1 VVDLRKI
8 HLKVLRDISN
18 QKWQFSALVL
28 VVFLGTLSFSGMTG
42 MIEDVEKSINRTL
55 DQLRFQDILITFDRP
70 LPANV
75 SERLSSVEGIREILG
90 RLVWDTG
97 LFLPNGEQVHARLV
111 GIPATGMPAINQLHL
126 LKGRYLHPDG
136 EISAILDHHFT
147 DYHHIEP
154 GQSLDIV
161 IDGEHH
167 AVQVV
172 GTAIS
177 PEYLMA
183 VSSNRN
189 PLPFPGGFAILFV
202 DQVKLERLLGIDAS
216 VNQLCISLREGSKRN
231 VSSVLAKIES
241 CLEGLPVKSISK
253 RSDNPSYNLLMMDL
267 EDGREMMSVVS
278 GVFLLVAAMSIYVLL
293 SRMVFAQRVQIGIM
307 KALGYSSATIA
318 SHYLLYSLIIG
329 LTGSA
334 AGLIASYP
342 AGRIFAEAY
351 ARELGLPFV
360 QAGLHTS
367 AALGAFF
374 LTLCVCLVSGF
385 FPARSS
391 AKIAPSVAMRTDPS
405 LPLAGGSVSLV
416 ERVLG
421 RLVRLSTS
429 WKIVLRN
436 ISRNRRRTVTSATGF
451 VFAFVV
457 LLSSWSLFDALDYM
471 LDLRFNRT
479 DLWDLHPVFSVPQLP
494 PVLAHIAGIE
504 GVRKAEPTLETLAV
518 IRSGGSEKEVYTV
531 AIEPGSTLHG
541 FQLSPKTSAR
551 SVLRPGV
558 ILLPINIG
566 QQLGIR
572 SGDNVTVRTP
582 FGTVSLEAAVE
593 SREATS
599 PTAYVSLSWI
609 REKFA
614 GGLKIFN
621 GLLISVNGTTMDDVT
636 KELYQPPGVSNVEVK
651 KDLENGWRSLLGM
664 YYVMMSIFLAFGLAI
679 AGAVILN
686 TTTINVLE
694 REREFATMRA
704 LGQSRGAVAKLVALE
719 NLLVGLLSIPGGI
732 AVGILTSLYIF
743 RVWTSSSEVYFPFHL
758 SFSSCVLVTV
768 LILITAFVSQLPAVR
783 RVNRINL
790 AEATK
795 VVG

>member
-1 VVDLRKI
+1 MRKI
-8 HLKVLRDISN
+8 HLKLLRDISN

-28 VVFLGTLSFSGMTG
+28 IVFLGTLSFSGMTG
-42 MIEDVEKSINRTL
+42 MIEDVERSINRTL
-55 DQLRFQDILITFDRP
+55 DQLHFQDILVTFDRP

-75 SERLSSVEGIREILG
+75 SERLSSVEGVGEILG

-97 LFLPNGEQVHARLV
+97 LFLSNGKQVHARLV
-111 GIPATGMPAINQLHL
+111 GIPATGMPTINQLHL
-126 LKGRYLHPDG
+126 LKGRYLHPDE
-136 EISAILDHHFT
+136 EISAILDHHFA

-183 VSSNRN
+183 VSSKQN

-216 VNQLCISLREGSKRN
+216 VNQLCISLREGSRRN
-231 VSSVLAKIES
+231 ISPVLAKIES
-241 CLEGLPVKSISK
+241 SLEGLPVKSISK

-307 KALGYSSATIA
+307 KALGYSSSTIA
-318 SHYLLYSLIIG
+318 SHYMLYSLIIG
-329 LTGSA
+329 LSGSA

-342 AGRIFAEAY
+342 AGRVIAEAY

-367 AALGAFF
+367 AALGAFL
-374 LTLCVCLVSGF
+374 LTVFVCLVSGF

-391 AKIAPSVAMRTDPS
+391 AKIAPSIAMRTDPS
-405 LPLAGGSVSLV
+405 LPAAGGSVSLV
-416 ERVLG
+416 EKLLG
-421 RLVRLSTS
+421 RLVRLNTN

-436 ISRNRRRTVTSATGF
+436 ISRNRRRTATSAAGF
-451 VFAFVV
+451 FFAFVV
-457 LLSSWSLFDALDYM
+457 LLSSWSLFDALNYT
-471 LDLRFNRT
+471 LDLQFNRT
-479 DLWDLHPVFSVPQLP
+479 DLWDLHPVFSLPQLP
-494 PVLAHIAGIE
+494 TVLARITSIQ
-504 GVRKAEPTLETLAV
+504 GVMRAEPTLETPAV
-518 IRSGGSEKEVYTV
+518 VRAGGAEKEVYIV
-531 AIEPGSTLHG
+531 AIDPGSTLHG
-541 FQLSPKTSAR
+541 FQLPPKTGPR
-551 SVLRPGV
+551 TVLRPGV

-566 QQLGIR
+566 RQLGIR
-572 SGDNVTVRTP
+572 SGDNVSVRTP
-582 FGTVSLEAAVE
+582 FSTVSLEAAVE
-593 SREATS
+593 SKEATS
-599 PTAYVSLSWI
+599 PRAYVNLSWI

-614 GGLKIFN
+614 GGLEIFN
-621 GLLISVNGTTMDDVT
+621 GVLISVDRDTLDDVT
-636 KELYQPPGVSNVEVK
+636 RELYHLPGISNVEVK
-651 KDLENGWRSLLGM
+651 KDLEDGWRSLLGM
-664 YYVMMSIFLAFGLAI
+664 YYVMMGIFLAFGLAI

-686 TTTINVLE
+686 ITTINVLE
-694 REREFATMRA
+694 RERELATMRA
-704 LGQSRGAVAKLVALE
+704 LGQSRGSVARLVALE
-719 NLLVGLLSIPGGI
+719 NLLVGILSIPGGI
-732 AVGILTSLYIF
+732 VVGILTSLYIF
-743 RVWTSSSEVYFPFHL
+743 RVWTSSSDFYFPFHL
-758 SFSSCVLVTV
+758 SLPSCVLVTI
-768 LILITAFVSQLPAVR
+768 LILVTAFVSQIPALR
-783 RVNRINL
+783 KANRINL

-795 VVG
+795 VIG